1 MEDYGSSQ
9 GLTNSDLKQSSNIED
24 FRSSLHNM
32 ELKLA
37 KAREDKALVSNKL
50 EEINEHIEQSQKKLS
65 QIEEEVH
72 ERNRKIKE
80 LEFRVDQSSCI
91 MPQGSVDLMSFDLQ
105 LKMKEDQILDLK
117 NLLKKRDSMIE
128 SMKKHTVSEE
138 QKLNIITSSAK
149 ENKQKA
155 ENLKSKLEKTHKS
168 LDSSNYAKRNEETL
182 MVELEHYKA
191 DNARLVALLKSTD
204 EFSAFSDFAEA
215 SEGIRYMQR
224 GNKVKVQV
232 EEECDDWIPQES
244 WKMVK
249 DFLAKYGEKGFKSV
263 QINRLL
269 EDLNSVW
276 RRREKNL
283 MSQVRSKCNKEIE
296 AVRKQIGS
304 TPKFEQN
311 VAKNEINKL
320 KSGLK
325 KAQEDLRTVSSTS
338 VRVIPRTY
346 GYV

>member
-9 GLTNSDLKQSSNIED
+9 GLTNSDLKQSSNAED
-24 FRSSLHNM
+24 FRTSLHNM
-32 ELKLA
+32 ELQLA

-50 EEINEHIEQSQKKLS
+50 EEVNDHIEQSQKRLC

-80 LEFRVDQSSCI
+80 LEFKVDQSSCI
-91 MPQGSVDLMSFDLQ
+91 MPQGIVDLMSFDLQ
-105 LKMKEDQILDLK
+105 LKMKEDQIADLK
-117 NLLKKRDSMIE
+117 NLLKKRDSMID
-128 SMKKHTVSEE
+128 SMKKHTYLEE
-138 QKLNIITSSAK
+138 QKLNIITSSAI
-149 ENKQKA
+149 ENKEKVDKF
-155 ENLKSKLEKTHKS
+155 KSHLEKTQKS
-168 LDSSNYAKRNEETL
+168 LDSNNYAKRNEETL
-182 MVELEHYKA
+182 MIELEHYKA
-191 DNARLVALLKSTD
+191 DNARLISLLKSTE

-224 GNKVKVQV
+224 GNKVKVQA

-249 DFLAKYGEKGFKSV
+249 DFLARYGEKGFKSA

-296 AVRKQIGS
+296 VVRRQIGS
-304 TPKFEQN
+304 TPKFEHAI
-311 VAKNEINKL
+311 AKNKIDRL
-320 KSGLK
+320 RGDLK
-325 KAQEDLRTVSSTS
+325 KAQEDIRTVSSTS
-338 VRVIPRTY
+338 VRVIPRPY